1 MFYFLIILI
10 LGKVVNT
17 VIYFFLKFQNL
28 FFIDTCTCSAS
39 AIIKTGQQSTD
50 SCPDKSKKATGHSD
64 RHVQL
69 QKNCL
74 FV

>member
-1 MFYFLIILI
+1 MFYFFNHIDFGQSCQYSYL
-10 LGKVVNT
+10 
-17 VIYFFLKFQNL
+17 FFLKFQI
-28 FFIDTCTCSAS
+28 FYTCTCSAS

-69 QKNCL
+69 QENYL